1 MSSPDLSM
9 GRAPQPSGRV
19 LKSGAFLS
27 HPGGHDLT
35 LRTLALSGLKPGS
48 LILDLG
54 CGTGSSTDAGSSME
68 LMSALGFDPIGVDPR
83 CKPGSRNGAV
93 FIQARAES
101 LPLPGNLVHG
111 VLAECS
117 LSAVQDLDRV
127 LAQCARV
134 LLPGGRLMISD
145 LYARAPLAVD
155 KRRAMEATC
164 ATNLFAAE
172 ALRNKLCSFGFTVNH
187 FEDCSNAL
195 ASFTAQY
202 LWNHG
207 SLEALWHCQDGA
219 AASCALDPTM
229 KAVRAGYFLLLATL
243 EEETG
248 YDDGN

>member
-9 GRAPQPSGRV
+9 GHAPQPSGRV
-19 LKSGAFLS
+19 LGSGAFLS

-35 LRTLALSGLKPGS
+35 LHTLELSGLKSGS

-54 CGTGSSTDAGSSME
+54 CGAGASTE

-83 CKPGSRNGAV
+83 CKPGSRNGAA
-93 FIQARAES
+93 FIRAQAES

-111 VLAECS
+111 ILAECS
-117 LSAVQDLDRV
+117 LSVMQDLDRV

-145 LYARAPLAVD
+145 LYARAPRAVD

-164 ATNLFAAE
+164 TTNLFSAE

-202 LWNHG
+202 LWNHD
-207 SLEALWHCQDGA
+207 SIDELWHCQRDA
-219 AASCALDPTM
+219 AAGCALDPTM
-229 KAVRAGYFLLLATL
+229 KSVRAGYFLLVATL
-243 EEETG
+243 EEETE

>member
-1 MSSPDLSM
+1 M
-9 GRAPQPSGRV
+9 GHAPQPSGRV
-19 LKSGAFLS
+19 LGAGAFLS

-35 LRTLALSGLKPGS
+35 LHTLELSGLKSGS
-48 LILDLG
+48 MILDLG
-54 CGTGSSTDAGSSME
+54 CGAGSSTDTGSSME

-111 VLAECS
+111 ILAECS
-117 LSAVQDLDRV
+117 LSAMQDLDCV
-127 LAQCARV
+127 FAQCARV
-134 LLPGGRLMISD
+134 LIPGGRLMISD
-145 LYARAPLAVD
+145 LYARAPRAVD
-155 KRRAMEATC
+155 EHRAMEATC

-202 LWNHG
+202 LWNHD
-207 SLEALWHCQDGA
+207 SLDDLCHCQDGA
-219 AASCALDPTM
+219 AASCVLDPSM
-229 KAVRAGYFLLLATL
+229 KAVRAGYFMLLATL
-243 EEETG
+243 EKGTG